1 MVWDIFDEIR
11 RMQEELDRTFNEF
24 FSRPQYPLVG
34 PGRTGSGIE
43 PVQRRPGMRKAFV
56 DVQETEESVIIT
68 AELPGMDKEDIE
80 VNVTTERI
88 EITAQKKEESQEEK
102 EGYKSYGRRYAGFFR
117 SVPLPS
123 MVKADDAKATYKNGV
138 LEITLP
144 KIKVTKSRNLP
155 IE

>member
-24 FSRPQYPLVG
+24 FAHPHYPQVG
-34 PGRTGSGIE
+34 PGRTEGGIE
-43 PVQRRPGMRKAFV
+43 PVQRMPGMRKAFV
-56 DVQETEESVIIT
+56 DVQETEKEIIIT
-68 AELPGMDKEDIE
+68 AELPGMDKEDID
-80 VNVTTERI
+80 VNITTDRI

-102 EGYKSYGRRYAGFFR
+102 EGLKLYGRRYAGFFR
-117 SVPLPS
+117 SIPLPG
-123 MVKADDAKATYKNGV
+123 MVKADNAKATYKNGV

-144 KIKVTKSRNLP
+144 KKEVTGSRTLP

>member
-24 FSRPQYPLVG
+24 FARPHYPQIG
-34 PGRTGSGIE
+34 PGKTGGGIE
-43 PVQRRPGMRKAFV
+43 PVQRMPGMRKAFT
-56 DVQETEESVIIT
+56 DVQETDKEIIIT
-68 AELPGMDKEDIE
+68 AELPGMNKEDIE
-80 VNVTTERI
+80 VNVTQDRI

-102 EGYKSYGRRYAGFFR
+102 EGMKTYGRRYAGFFR
-117 SVPLPS
+117 SVPLPG

-144 KIKVTKSRNLP
+144 KREVTKSRNLP